1 MKAYRSLNRWLLGLG
16 GGRLAV
22 RIVALSLLLLLLVQA
37 ASFGVL
43 RSHIDSSARAQ
54 LADELRLSE
63 RVWRRLL
70 DNNAQRLRQGAMLL
84 SADYGFRSAVASG
97 DTATIDSALDN
108 QGGRIGA
115 TVAALLDT
123 QFQAR
128 VVHAGEADPA
138 LLAPM
143 LHDVALPLS
152 RGGAGSRLAL
162 VGGQPHQWVLVP
174 LRAPLTIGWV
184 LMGFPLGQALVEDM
198 HALSGVHVTLL
209 AAEPSSP
216 RRVAASTLGELAQ
229 VLAARPQL
237 AAGSLVLDG
246 EESYAHPVTMEAGTG
261 FIQAVLTRPVA
272 EVAAPFR
279 QVQVLLGAI
288 TLMGLALFA
297 VGSAW
302 TARRVTGPLRSLVL
316 ASERLALGEYNV
328 PMRGVRRAD
337 EIGELARAFDHM
349 RASVA
354 ASQIEMERL
363 AYADRLT
370 GMPNRERFRQAL
382 QQAIERSSTPQ
393 GQISVLMLDLDRF
406 KHVND
411 VLGYAVGDRLLCA
424 VAERLTTVVLRDG
437 DLVACLGGDK
447 FALLLPGTDVDAA
460 GAVAQRIARSFER
473 PVKLDDHTV
482 DLSAGVGIACWPAH
496 GGDAQTLIVHAE
508 VAMYAAKGKPEVAQV
523 YDPAKDSASLQ
534 SLSLLSELRQA
545 VEQDELR
552 LFVQP
557 KIRLGDGRVVGGEA
571 LLRWQHPL
579 RGLLP
584 PLQFIPFAEQ
594 TGFVRHLTLWV
605 LEESARQWAALQV
618 HGPLRLSVN
627 LSTRDLLDLELPQK
641 LDAILARH
649 GVPESGLCLEITE
662 SAIMDDPVRAQST
675 LNALSA
681 RGFKLSID
689 DFGTGYS
696 SLAYLRRLPVD
707 ELKIDRSFVIAM
719 ERNADDANIVR
730 STIELAH
737 NLGLSVVAE
746 GIENAHVLG
755 QLAKLDCDEG
765 QGYHMSRPLPVAEFV
780 AWVGRWNQQHAATD
794 AVRVTREAAALLQ

>member
-1 MKAYRSLNRWLLGLG
+1 MKVLRGLHRWLVGLG

-54 LADELRLSE
+54 LADEMRVSE

-115 TVAALLDT
+115 SVAALLDT
-123 QFQAR
+123 EFQPR
-128 VVHAGEADPA
+128 VVHAGQADPA

-152 RGGAGSRLAL
+152 RSGASSRLTL
-162 VGGQPHQWVLVP
+162 VDGQPHQWVLVP

-184 LMGFPLGQALVEDM
+184 LMGFPLGQALVDDM
-198 HALSGVHVTLL
+198 HALSGIHVTLL
-209 AAEPSSP
+209 ALEPPAP
-216 RRVAASTLGELAQ
+216 RRVTASTLAESAQELAA
-229 VLAARPQL
+229 VPQL
-237 AAGSLVLDG
+237 AAGRVMLKN
-246 EESYAHPVTMEAGTG
+246 EESYAHPVTMDAGAG
-261 FIQAVLTRPVA
+261 GIQAVLTRPVA

-288 TLMGLALFA
+288 TLIGLALFA

-316 ASERLALGEYNV
+316 ASERLARGEYNV
-328 PMRGVRRAD
+328 PMQGVRRAD

-349 RASVA
+349 RSSVA
-354 ASQIEMERL
+354 ASQSEMERL
-363 AYADRLT
+363 AYVDRLT

-382 QQAIERSSTPQ
+382 QQAIERGAARRGP
-393 GQISVLMLDLDRF
+393 IAVLMLDLNRF

-411 VLGYAVGDRLLCA
+411 LLGYAVGDRLLCA
-424 VAERLTTVVLRDG
+424 VAERLSHVVVRDG
-437 DLVACLGGDK
+437 DLVARLGGDK
-447 FALLLPGTDVDAA
+447 FALLLPGADVDAA
-460 GAVAQRIARSFER
+460 TAVAQRIANSFEQ
-473 PVKLDDHTV
+473 PVTLDEHTL
-482 DLSAGVGIACWPAH
+482 DLGAGVGIACWPAH
-496 GGDAQTLIVHAE
+496 ANDAQTLIVHAE
-508 VAMYAAKGKPEVAQV
+508 VAMYSAKGKPEVAQV
-523 YDPAKDSASLQ
+523 YDAAKDSASLQ
-534 SLSLLSELRQA
+534 SLSLLSELRRA
-545 VEQDELR
+545 VEQGELR
-552 LFVQP
+552 LFLQP
-557 KIRLGDGRVVGGEA
+557 KVRLGDGRVVGAEA
-571 LLRWQHPL
+571 LLRWQHPQ

-605 LEESARQWAALQV
+605 LEESARRWAGLQLQ
-618 HGPLRLSVN
+618 GPLCLSIN

-641 LDAILARH
+641 LDVILARH

-662 SAIMDDPVRAQST
+662 SAIMDDPVRAQNT
-675 LNALSA
+675 LDALSA

-707 ELKIDRSFVIAM
+707 ELKIDRSFVNAM
-719 ERNADDANIVR
+719 ERNADDVNIVR

-746 GIENAHVLG
+746 GIESAHVLE
-755 QLAKLDCDEG
+755 QLAQLDCDEG
-765 QGYHMSRPLPVAEFV
+765 QGYHMSRPLPWAEFN
-780 AWVGRWNQQHAATD
+780 AWVEGWNQQHAVAQ
-794 AVRVTREAAALLQ
+794 AARVMREPALLLQ